1 MLDQIRLA
9 GLVNCLYATVLDQI
23 WLKYTTRPDVVDYV
37 YRLLRLHVLDQFWW
51 TMSILCY

>member
-9 GLVNCLYATVLDQI
+9 GLVNCLYATVLEQI

-51 TMSILCY
+51 TMSIRY